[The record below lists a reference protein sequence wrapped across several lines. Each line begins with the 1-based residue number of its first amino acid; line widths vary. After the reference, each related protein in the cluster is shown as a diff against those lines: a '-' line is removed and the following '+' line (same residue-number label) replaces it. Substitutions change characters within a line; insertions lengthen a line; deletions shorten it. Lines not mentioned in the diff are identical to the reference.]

1 MPTSTGLIQRL
12 YVDSGSAAQSTACVF
27 IGPSPANVQA
37 LLLRR
42 QASDPAH
49 SAAFIT
55 CMFDGLAQALASRRD
70 VVLNHDGTYITS
82 VELR

>member
-12 YVDSGSAAQSTACVF
+12 YIDSGSATQSTACVF
-27 IGPSPANVQA
+27 VGPTPANVQL

-42 QASDPAH
+42 RASDPAH
-49 SAAFIT
+49 QAAFLT
-55 CMFDGLAQALASRRD
+55 SMLDGLGQALASRRD
-70 VVLNHDGTYITS
+70 VVLGHDGTYITS